1 MVYVSKLLNFYK
13 VSDLLDEELKYEL
26 KIRGLELKRN
36 LTDNLKAL
44 KEEIS
49 KEKSRG
55 LDLTKHFIEIDPV
68 AEINECSTRHGK
80 ISKLLNESFDSE
92 RVPLESL
99 KSNLIHLL
107 FRLGRIF
114 SDNPRI
120 LKLRNNQLKIILTT
134 LVGAFPDMQQ
144 AISVNNELEYLT
156 DHTIEDT
163 ENSDD
168 DSQNETFVEADKG
181 SQQIF
186 GISND
191 EREGAVGG
199 EDPKSGI
206 NQPNA
211 QSPEKSQNEVQQ
223 NSPKLPQ
230 NAPVTNLGAKPK
242 SYQTSNKFSNSTAPY
257 DSNIFSK
264 ESEKIFADLRGGQQK
279 QKIYQSSNLMENQN
293 FYNINA
299 ITTDNHT
306 QIPDNY
312 NEMYKVYNEMQIVN
326 QNLTQKQ
333 RKSSNVF
340 EKSIVGKNVKN
351 SVSMAKHERSRK
363 EISVSATNTFHSDI
377 ESSDSE
383 SGVVTNV
390 KITNLQKTLKRWN
403 LSFSGKNDTIL
414 VKEFVKR
421 VEFVT
426 SAEGFEK
433 RDLMS
438 CLGVILKGDA
448 LDFFFMSYKK
458 FESWKEFKKALIR
471 KFTPPALDDVVEQQI
486 LEKRQ
491 GKFQP
496 FGEYVMEMEKLFSK
510 LSYEMSPDQKMR
522 KIVRNARYS
531 CRNAVVYRPDVDSL
545 EKLEEVCQR
554 VDDMELNIFTNKKY
568 NSYQTQ
574 NIQNAD
580 NDNTTNYSPRNTQNH
595 QNNGQYR
602 NQSRNY
608 NSSNRNDSQLNQNLG
623 MQWTPYQSHI
633 NQWQNPQTVNQ
644 TGFQYYNPNPLAN
657 NVYQYQQ
664 FPNQNSNQNSHL
676 NYQQF
681 PQSQYMG
688 QQNNSNQSN
697 TNNKNSNSYKGK
709 NGKSNSYYKNNS
721 DKSNDKSEKSTTYN
735 NVSKND

>member
-26 KIRGLELKRN
+26 KIRGLEYKRN
-36 LTDNLKAL
+36 LTDNLKTL

-68 AEINECSTRHGK
+68 AEINECSTRHAK

-114 SDNPRI
+114 SDNSRI
-120 LKLRNNQLKIILTT
+120 LKLRNNQLKLILST
-134 LVGAFPDMQQ
+134 LIGAFPDMQQ
-144 AISVNNELEYLT
+144 AISVNTELEYLT

-163 ENSDD
+163 ENSDV
-168 DSQNETFVEADKG
+168 DSQDDTFVEADK
-181 SQQIF
+181 SDKQIF
-186 GISND
+186 EVSND
-191 EREGAVGG
+191 ENEGAAGG
-199 EDPKSGI
+199 ENPKNG
-206 NQPNA
+206 NTQPKD
-211 QSPEKSQNEVQQ
+211 QLPEKSQNEISNNVTNNSQ
-223 NSPKLPQ
+223 NTPI
-230 NAPVTNLGAKPK
+230 ANLGAKPK
-242 SYQTSNKFSNSTAPY
+242 IHQASNKFSNSNSTY
-257 DSNIFSK
+257 NSNIFSK
-264 ESEKIFADLRGGQQK
+264 ESEKIFADLKGNQQK
-279 QKIYQSSNLMENQN
+279 SKMGNYPIENQN
-293 FYNINA
+293 LYSMHA
-299 ITTDNHT
+299 PTTDNRN
-306 QIPDNY
+306 QIPNNYHEMHQLY
-312 NEMYKVYNEMQIVN
+312 NEMKMVN
-326 QNLTQKQ
+326 QNMAQKQ
-333 RKSSNVF
+333 RKSMF
-340 EKSIVGKNVKN
+340 EKNATNSIY
-351 SVSMAKHERSRK
+351 MAKHEKSRK
-363 EISVSATNTFHSDI
+363 EFSANAANTFNSDT
-377 ESSDSE
+377 ESSGSESE
-383 SGVVTNV
+383 SGVVANS

-403 LSFSGKNDTIL
+403 LSFSGKNDTLL

-471 KFTPPALDDVVEQQI
+471 KFTPPALDDIVEQQI

-545 EKLEEVCQR
+545 DKLEEVCQR

-568 NSYQTQ
+568 NSYQSQ
-574 NIQNAD
+574 NNQNSHNESAM
-580 NDNTTNYSPRNTQNH
+580 NYSSRNSQPH
-595 QNNGQYR
+595 QNNGQYQ
-602 NQSRNY
+602 NQYRNY
-608 NSSNRNDSQLNQNLG
+608 NSSNRNDFQMNQNASNA
-623 MQWTPYQSHI
+623 QWTPYYSHT

-644 TGFQYYNPNPLAN
+644 SQTGYQYYNPNPWTN
-657 NVYQYQQ
+657 NVYQNQQ
-664 FPNQNSNQNSHL
+664 FPNQTTNQNSYL

-681 PQSQYMG
+681 PQSQYTG

-697 TNNKNSNSYKGK
+697 MKNNNSNSYKGK
-709 NGKSNSYYKNNS
+709 GGKSNGYYKNNS
-721 DKSNDKSEKSTTYN
+721 DKNNDKSEKSSNYS